1 MWMDFNEID
10 WSKVIF
16 GGLTASVGK
25 FLWDGLKFFKGLK
38 RVKKS
43 EAYFVQSVNKSVRSI
58 ILNSILIY
66 ELLQEYAKN
75 TSTANL
81 LIIKL
86 TTNNNDKII
95 DAQGIHLDTEL
106 SVLYEASS
114 DNINMRNIK
123 QDFQNYS
130 ISHQHKKLILRMIEE
145 GELEVDPLTTDV
157 KIIKQLAEA
166 DGIQMKYMRL
176 IKCIPNV
183 GVFYLVSHNKVLL
196 SFGQTYKLAILVR
209 KLATLFDEMFTSSDK
224 IVKINH

>member
-1 MWMDFNEID
+1 MEFSEID

-38 RVKKS
+38 KTKKS
-43 EAYFVQSVNKSVRSI
+43 EEFFIQSVQRSVKSI
-58 ILNSILIY
+58 ILNSILVY
-66 ELLQEYAKN
+66 ELLQDYVKN
-75 TSTANL
+75 TATTNL
-81 LIIKL
+81 LIVKL
-86 TTNNNDKII
+86 TTVNNDKII
-95 DAQGIHLDTEL
+95 DSHSINLDTDL
-106 SVLYEASS
+106 SVLYEVSS
-114 DNINMRNIK
+114 ENMNMRNIK
-123 QDFQNYS
+123 QDFQNYK

-183 GVFYLVSHNKVLL
+183 GVFYLVSHNKVPLT
-196 SFGQTYKLAILVR
+196 FGQTYKLAILVR
-209 KLATLFDEMFTSSDK
+209 KLDTLISEMYTSSDK